1 MRKEENKELEEAV
14 KILKEIQEMNRAWL
28 MQTIEENCEKIYLRD
43 IEAIETVLK
52 EIERLQEESIEKD
65 KIRHKIK
72 ELQNMKVEEEV
83 FITAKKFAMS
93 ILEEL
98 LEEE

>member
-1 MRKEENKELEEAV
+1 MRKEDNKELEEAV

-28 MQTIEENCEKIYLRD
+28 MQTKEENCEKIYLRD
-43 IEAIETVLK
+43 IEAIEAVLK
-52 EIERLQEESIEKD
+52 ELERLQEENIEKD

-72 ELQNMKVEEEV
+72 ELQNMKGEV

-93 ILEEL
+93 ILQEL
-98 LEEE
+98 LEGK

>member
-1 MRKEENKELEEAV
+1 MRKEDNKELEEAV

-28 MQTIEENCEKIYLRD
+28 MQTKEENCEKIYLRD
-43 IEAIETVLK
+43 IEAIEAVLK
-52 EIERLQEESIEKD
+52 ELERLQEENIEKD

-72 ELQNMKVEEEV
+72 ELQNMKVEG

-93 ILEEL
+93 ILQEL
-98 LEEE
+98 LEGK